1 MYKITENKG
10 YIEINGIKYPVY
22 TIVNNKMLSQIELNK
37 FLMYNIKEVIEY
49 YNDFG
54 GKKYEYERSSKT
66 NLAK

>member
-1 MYKITENKG
+1 
-10 YIEINGIKYPVY
+10 
-22 TIVNNKMLSQIELNK
+22 MLSQIELNK